1 MLKKAHLR
9 QEQGGNRRLV
19 GRVCCYSEKRWCG
32 GSDQGDSSEYDEKW
46 SDYGI
51 LR

>member
-19 GRVCCYSEKRWCG
+19 GRVQLLFRKEMMVVWTKVVAVNMMRSG
-32 GSDQGDSSEYDEKW
+32 QIMD
-46 SDYGI
+46 I